1 MPPRETHLSVPRY
14 CAVSPIQRKTAH
26 PNWKVVLLPVLNHDS
41 GKLSN
46 RKHDGRNGDPAM
58 TKSVTSQMA
67 TGGFSARFCA
77 RNASGLRPLLGSSH
91 ALLLLLSC
99 P

>member
-1 MPPRETHLSVPRY
+1 
-14 CAVSPIQRKTAH
+14 VSRNKRKTSH

-46 RKHDGRNGDPAM
+46 RKDDGRNGDSAM
-58 TKSVTSQMA
+58 TTGFTMTDA
-67 TGGFSARFCA
+67 TGGFSARA
-77 RNASGLRPLLGSSH
+77 AMTLTSGSRPLLGSSH